1 MTFTRKSLFSAVSA
15 VALGFAALS
24 AQAAEPALTAATAS
38 GAFTTASFTGG
49 ATINNG
55 SSYTATAA
63 SSAAV
68 DVMGTIKVA
77 PADVGKKGSLVA
89 LVQIPNMGVYQ
100 MVSGGFF
107 LPWNGQVSGL
117 QPFAVKTLAA
127 QEPLTIL
134 NDLIGVNSGLSGL
147 SFQVFFGYYTNNDVN
162 TLAYTGSPISF
173 SIAAKPAAGCPTN
186 TTLST
191 GGTFEGKPVCVLTGR
206 ITSNTH
212 LNANNVYLLNGAV
225 FIGNDNANSATLTID
240 AGVKVISPVGLNFLV
255 ISRGSKIEALG
266 SETAPITFTYDG
278 EATATATTTG
288 RWGGIIINGKAPV
301 NGCATGTAL
310 CELEGEGS
318 TGKYGGNTPTDSSGT
333 LNYVI
338 VKYPGQNITETN
350 ELNGI
355 AFQGVGSGT
364 VVDYV
369 QVHGSSD
376 DGVEF
381 FGGTVN
387 AKHLVLTSNEDD
399 SFDWTFGFQG
409 KVQHAVIKQRT
420 GFGDRGIEAD
430 NNEFAFDS
438 LPRSKPTLANFT
450 FIGRGTGGRGIE
462 LRRGTGANIHN
473 TVVTNFANYCLDV
486 NDTATFTNAGTSAT
500 ALTGNLTMTGTR
512 FDCTIPFA
520 LSSTEPWLLADWFN
534 GQARNSIGTADLTGF
549 VNGPLINAVVPSTFT
564 DSFFDNVSHIG
575 AVKDQSSDWTAKWI
589 FRD

>member
-24 AQAAEPALTAATAS
+24 VQAQPALTAATAS
-38 GAFTTASFTGG
+38 GATTTATFTGG

-55 SSYTATAA
+55 SSYTTAAA

-77 PADVGKKGSLVA
+77 TADVGKKGALVA

-127 QEPLTIL
+127 QESLTVL
-134 NDLIGVNSGLSGL
+134 NDLIGANSGLAGL
-147 SFQVFFGYYTNNDVN
+147 SFQVFFGYYTNGDVN
-162 TLAYTGSPISF
+162 TLAYTGSPVSF

-191 GGTFEGKPVCVLTGR
+191 GGTFDGKPVCVLTGT
-206 ITSNTH
+206 ITSDTH
-212 LNANNVYLLNGAV
+212 LNANNTYLLNGAV
-225 FIGNDNANSATLTID
+225 FVGNDNANSATLTID

-255 ISRGSKIEALG
+255 IRRGSKIEALG
-266 SETAPITFTYDG
+266 SEAAPIIFTYDG

-301 NGCATGTAL
+301 NGCAAGTVL

-387 AKHLVLTSNEDD
+387 AKHLVLTHNEDD
-399 SFDWTFGFQG
+399 SFDWTFGYQG

-450 FIGRGTGGRGIE
+450 SR
-462 LRRGTGANIHN
+462 
-473 TVVTNFANYCLDV
+473 
-486 NDTATFTNAGTSAT
+486 
-500 ALTGNLTMTGTR
+500 
-512 FDCTIPFA
+512 
-520 LSSTEPWLLADWFN
+520 
-534 GQARNSIGTADLTGF
+534 Q
-549 VNGPLINAVVPSTFT
+549 
-564 DSFFDNVSHIG
+564 
-575 AVKDQSSDWTAKWI
+575 
-589 FRD
+589 

>member
-1 MTFTRKSLFSAVSA
+1 MNFTRQPLSTAVSA
-15 VALGFAALS
+15 VVLSLAALS
-24 AQAAEPALTAATAS
+24 AHAAEPALSAATAS
-38 GAFTTASFTGG
+38 GAATTATFTGG

-55 SSYTATAA
+55 SSWTTSAA

-68 DVMGTIKVA
+68 DVVGTIKVA
-77 PADVGKKGSLVA
+77 ATDVGKKGALVA
-89 LVQIPNMGVYQ
+89 LVQIPGMGVYQ

-127 QEPLTIL
+127 TEPVTVL
-134 NDLIGVNSGLSGL
+134 NDLIGVNSGLAGL
-147 SFQVFFGYYTNNDVN
+147 SFQVFFGYYINGDVN
-162 TLAYTGSPISF
+162 TIAYTGTPIAF

-186 TTLST
+186 TTLSST
-191 GGTFEGKPVCVLTGR
+191 GTFEGKPICVLSGR

-212 LNANNVYLLNGAV
+212 LNANNAYLLNGAV
-225 FIGNDNANSATLTID
+225 FIGGDNTNSATLTID

-255 ISRGSKIEALG
+255 IARGSRIQALG
-266 SETAPITFTYDG
+266 SEAAPITFTYDG

-288 RWGGIIINGKAPV
+288 RWGGIIINGNAPV
-301 NGCATGTAL
+301 NGCAVGTAL

-318 TGKYGGNTPTDSSGT
+318 TGKYGGNNPTDNSGT

-364 VVDYV
+364 TVDYV

-399 SFDWTFGFQG
+399 SFDWTFGYQG

-430 NNEFAFDS
+430 NNEFNFDS
-438 LPRSKPTLANFT
+438 TPRSKPTLVNFT
-450 FIGRGTGGRGIE
+450 MIGRGTGGRGME

-473 TVVTNFANYCLDV
+473 SVVTNFASYCVDV
-486 NDTATFTNAGTSAT
+486 NDAATFTNAGTSAT
-500 ALTGNLTMTGTR
+500 ALTGNLTMTATR
-512 FDCTIPFA
+512 LDCANSFA
-520 LSSTEPWLLADWFN
+520 TSTSDPWSLADWFN
-534 GQARNSIGTADLTGF
+534 GQVRNGIGTADLTGF
-549 VNGPLINAVVPSTFT
+549 VNGPLINAVVASTFS
-564 DSFFDNVSHIG
+564 DSFFDSVSHIG
-575 AVKDQSSDWTAKWI
+575 AVKDQASDWTAKWI

>member
-1 MTFTRKSLFSAVSA
+1 MTFARKTLCSAVSA
-15 VALGFAALS
+15 VALGLAALS
-24 AQAAEPALTAATAS
+24 VQAAEPALTAATAS
-38 GAFTTASFTGG
+38 GSATAASFTGG

-55 SSYTATAA
+55 SSWISSAA

-77 PADVGKKGSLVA
+77 PADVGKKGALVA
-89 LVQIPNMGVYQ
+89 LVQIPGMGVYQ

-117 QPFAVKTLAA
+117 QPFAVKTLTAS
-127 QEPLTIL
+127 EPVTVL

-147 SFQVFFGYYTNNDVN
+147 SFQVFFGYYTNSDVN
-162 TLAYTGSPISF
+162 TIAYTGTPISF
-173 SIAAKPAAGCPTN
+173 SIASKPAAGCPTN
-186 TTLST
+186 TTLSSA
-191 GGTFEGKPVCVLTGR
+191 GTFEGKPVCVLTGR

-225 FIGNDNANSATLTID
+225 FIGGDNTNSATLTID

-255 ISRGSKIEALG
+255 IARGSKIQALG
-266 SETAPITFTYDG
+266 SEAAPITFTYDG
-278 EATATATTTG
+278 EAAATATTTG
-288 RWGGIIINGKAPV
+288 RWGGIIINGNAPV
-301 NGCATGTAL
+301 NGCAAGTAL

-318 TGKYGGNTPTDSSGT
+318 TGKYGGNNPTDNSGT

-364 VVDYV
+364 SVDYV

-399 SFDWTFGFQG
+399 SFDWTFGYQG

-430 NNEFAFDS
+430 NNEFNFDS
-438 LPRSKPTLANFT
+438 SPRSKPTLVNFT
-450 FIGRGTGGRGIE
+450 MIGRGTGGRGME

-473 TVVTNFANYCLDV
+473 SVVTNFASYCVDV

-500 ALTGNLTMTGTR
+500 ALTGNLTMTGSR
-512 FDCTIPFA
+512 LDCANSFA
-520 LSSTEPWLLADWFN
+520 TSTSDPWSLADWFN
-534 GQARNSIGTADLTGF
+534 GQVRNSIGATDLTGF
-549 VNGPLINAVVPSTFT
+549 VNGPQINAVVASTFS

-575 AVKDQSSDWTAKWI
+575 AVKDQASDWTAKWI